1 MNHPTA
7 RRFAALALALA
18 AGLGACGRDDPARS
32 AIRTAT
38 ERLGALT
45 AEGGRIAPFPGDR
58 RAGFQQV
65 IDAVK
70 SFTDAPSPGTAS
82 AANLLT
88 SRGLAGIADLD
99 AATAA
104 DHQRAALNMLAGLR
118 AQLNIYSAR
127 SAAAAA
133 SASFDPAPQLKTLD
147 DQIAVIDRAA
157 AAKKTEKAT
166 AERQHADLI
175 KAAADLAAQA
185 KQLREQANALR
196 RQAADVSA
204 TRGLELTEQS
214 AKLSRQADELDRQA
228 AYKHADADQ
237 ITPLV
242 AGLQTEIDSLATQRS
257 LTEAR
262 KREVATRGDLAKQD
276 AAESRA
282 AAAEAASAITRMV
295 GEIAA
300 FRSGDV
306 AAAGG
311 RAVTGYRNALAAAK
325 KALKDADSDRSAAQ
339 LAVGS
344 VLQSSADLAADQWR
358 GHQAFAAVLT
368 LLAGTTPALPDA
380 AKLKADAAAAN
391 EAADAALK
399 EAREFYTQAIDAYD
413 AVKDR
418 NETVQTR
425 VERIKGILKNLGEG
439 SYNAPIAAASPAGGD
454 AAPTP
459 AAGGAPAPAA
469 DPESAV
475 RAMLDQYHE
484 AMRKGDLAAAMQF
497 IKAESPSGKSTLET
511 MAAVGK
517 SALDLDKACQAKFG
531 KTLSAITASGPMGG
545 GPVGAMADGLTADL
559 KRTGADYDITISG
572 NSGLASPRNPGPTE
586 TPNDLVLEGGKWL
599 IFFPDAKSAIVAPML
614 PMIKPLGD
622 VLASLARDVESGK
635 IASEQAFNA
644 QLMQRMAPIMMK
656 MMQEQ
661 GMPQPGGG

>member
-1 MNHPTA
+1 MNHPTR
-7 RRFAALALALA
+7 RRFAAFTLLLA
-18 AGLGACGRDDPARS
+18 AGLGACGRDDPAQT

-45 AEGGRIAPFPGDR
+45 AEGGRISPFAGDR

-70 SFTDAPSPGTAS
+70 QFTDAASPGAAS

-99 AATAA
+99 AASAA
-104 DHQRAALNMLAGLR
+104 DHQRTALNMLTGVR
-118 AQLNIYSAR
+118 AQLNIYSSRSA
-127 SAAAAA
+127 SAAAA
-133 SASFDPAPQLKTLD
+133 ASFDPAPQLKALD
-147 DQIAVIDRAA
+147 DQIAAIERAS
-157 AAKKTEKAT
+157 AAKKAEKAA
-166 AERQHADLI
+166 AERQRADLL
-175 KAAADLAAQA
+175 KAADALAAQA
-185 KQLREQANALR
+185 KQLRDQANALR

-214 AKLSRQADELDRQA
+214 AKLSRQADDLDRQA

-237 ITPLV
+237 LAPLI
-242 AGLQTEIDSLATQRS
+242 AGLQTEIDSFTTQRS
-257 LTEAR
+257 LTEGR
-262 KREVATRGDLAKQD
+262 KSEVATRGDLAKQE
-276 AAESRA
+276 AAEGRA
-282 AAAEAASAITRMV
+282 AAAEAASAISRLV

-300 FRSGDV
+300 FRTGDV

-311 RAVTGYRNALAAAK
+311 RAATGYRNALAAAK
-325 KALKDADSDRSAAQ
+325 KSLKDADSERSAAQ

-358 GHQAFAAVLT
+358 GHQAFAALLT
-368 LLAGTTPALPDA
+368 LLAQTTPALPDA
-380 AKLKADAAAAN
+380 AKFQADAAAAN
-391 EAADAALK
+391 EAAEAALK
-399 EAREFYTQAIDAYD
+399 EARDFYTQAIDAYG

-418 NETVQTR
+418 NETVQAR

-439 SYNAPIAAASPAGGD
+439 SYNAPIAAAPAAGGD
-454 AAPTP
+454 TAPAP
-459 AAGGAPAPAA
+459 ATGGAPAPAG
-469 DPESAV
+469 DPEAAV

-484 AMRKGDLAAAMQF
+484 AMRKGDLVAAMQF
-497 IKAESPSGKSTLET
+497 MKADSPSGKSTLEA

-517 SALDLDKACQAKFG
+517 ASLDLDKACQAKFG
-531 KTLSAITASGPMGG
+531 KPLSAVAASGPMGS
-545 GPVGAMADGLTADL
+545 GPVGAMADGMTAEL
-559 KRTGADYDITISG
+559 KRTGADYDIAISG
-572 NSGLASPRNPGPTE
+572 NSGLATPRNPGPTD
-586 TPNDLVLEGGKWL
+586 TPNDLILEGGKWL
-599 IFFPDAKSAIVAPML
+599 IFFPDAKAAAVAPML
-614 PMIKPLGD
+614 PMLKPLGD

-656 MMQEQ
+656 LMQEQ